1 MFLSTKKNFRSTFLQ
16 IILFILFSII
26 CININAQAKEIDTT
40 ATTTPTTPVKPPKP
54 KDIKKLED
62 ENLRLPQELIAKIK
76 KMGPDEL
83 VTISERF
90 MYNDKR
96 EDESGDKYE
105 VTITVRLGFSQDMI
119 TGIVKEVPI
128 YNTIEKEV
136 NIIYVK
142 IPIQFC
148 CTTAIDT
155 LHKKQH
161 CGKMSELNDLEA
173 NEYCKAW
180 AQKDEAQ
187 KEVDNANNFAKPGSK
202 GSKKKGGQANAKND
216 STNTESFGKP
226 VPKRKPNKKD
236 KNVKETN
243 ADDASDSTNTTKPP
257 IIEKNK
263 KGKPAPV
270 KKQNED
276 EEYGKPIKDNKKG
289 KGKNI
294 QQPTDSTN
302 YRPEKQEPPIK
313 EEKTKK
319 GKQQAAPVD
328 TTDSGGFGK
337 KPVNNKKKKKG

>member
-26 CININAQAKEIDTT
+26 CININAQAKNIDTT
-40 ATTTPTTPVKPPKP
+40 ATSTTPVKPPKP

-142 IPIQFC
+142 IPIQFAALQLLIPC
-148 CTTAIDT
+148 I
-155 LHKKQH
+155 K
-161 CGKMSELNDLEA
+161 
-173 NEYCKAW
+173 
-180 AQKDEAQ
+180 
-187 KEVDNANNFAKPGSK
+187 NNIVAK
-202 GSKKKGGQANAKND
+202 
-216 STNTESFGKP
+216 
-226 VPKRKPNKKD
+226 
-236 KNVKETN
+236 
-243 ADDASDSTNTTKPP
+243 
-257 IIEKNK
+257 
-263 KGKPAPV
+263 
-270 KKQNED
+270 
-276 EEYGKPIKDNKKG
+276 
-289 KGKNI
+289 
-294 QQPTDSTN
+294 
-302 YRPEKQEPPIK
+302 
-313 EEKTKK
+313 
-319 GKQQAAPVD
+319 
-328 TTDSGGFGK
+328 
-337 KPVNNKKKKKG
+337 

>member
-1 MFLSTKKNFRSTFLQ
+1 MFLSTKKINSSIFLQ
-16 IILFILFSII
+16 IIFVILFSTHSV
-26 CININAQAKEIDTT
+26 NINAQAKGIDTT
-40 ATTTPTTPVKPPKP
+40 ASTTPTTPVKPPKP

-83 VTISERF
+83 VMISERF

-96 EDESGDKYE
+96 EDENGEKYE
-105 VTITVRLGFSQDMI
+105 ATITVRLGFSQDMI

-187 KEVDNANNFAKPGSK
+187 KELDNANSFGKPGSK
-202 GSKKKGGQANAKND
+202 GSKKKGGQTHAKND
-216 STNTESFGKP
+216 STHTESFGKP
-226 VPKRKPNKKD
+226 IPKGKPGKKG
-236 KNVKETN
+236 KNVKDAN
-243 ADDASDSTNTTKPP
+243 ADDASDSTNSTIPP

-263 KGKPAPV
+263 KGKTTSP

-276 EEYGKPIKDNKKG
+276 EEYGKPIKENKKG

-319 GKQQAAPVD
+319 GKPQTPTVD
-328 TTDSGGFGK
+328 TTDSDGFGK
-337 KPVNNKKKKKG
+337 KPINTKKKKKG